1 MAQLIIFREKSMM
14 GMAAPMDCYVNGKVV
29 CKVKN
34 GEKVACEVGNVV
46 IGFKC
51 NMYSNPMSDVVYL
64 DMTDGKTVNIKIKQG
79 AFKPSVTVVDKSAIT
94 TQIPNTTRAA
104 ASVTLRAN
112 PQGDLR
118 TALRTMQKSMDVGD
132 SNNAVTTVDGCSF
145 TPTREVGNYFAIDE
159 NTRLWAIGKGMF
171 PSLKKAVPYSYD
183 DIVDFE
189 LLEDGSSIIKGGVG
203 SSIVGAALFGGIG
216 AVVGSATGKKKI
228 KQTCTNLM
236 VKITV
241 NNMGSP
247 VEYIKLISSTTSK
260 NSMIY
265 RGAYRDAQEIISLL
279 QLICNQRN
287 SMNNISQKST
297 HCASA
302 ADEIRKYKALMDE
315 GIITE
320 EEFLSKKK
328 QLLDLK

>member
-1 MAQLIIFREKSMM
+1 MAQLIILREKSMI
-14 GMAAPMDCYVNGKVV
+14 GMVAPMDCYVNGKVA

-34 GEKVACEVGNVV
+34 GEKVACEVDDIV

-51 NMYSNPMSDVVYL
+51 NMYNNPMSDVVYL

-79 AFKPSVTVVDKSAIT
+79 TFKPTVTVVDKSAIT
-94 TQIPNTTRAA
+94 TQVPNTTRAA
-104 ASVTLRAN
+104 ATVTPRAN
-112 PQGDLR
+112 SQGDLR
-118 TALRTMQKSMDVGD
+118 SALRAMQKSVDVFG
-132 SNNAVTTVDGCSF
+132 SNNTVITADGYSF
-145 TPTREVGNYFAIDE
+145 VPTREVGGYFAIDE
-159 NTRLWAIGKGMF
+159 NARLWAVGKGMF
-171 PSLKKAVPYSYD
+171 PSLKNAVPYSYD

-203 SSIVGAALFGGIG
+203 RAIVGAALFGGVG
-216 AVVGSATGKKKI
+216 AVVGSTTGKRKI

-241 NNMGSP
+241 NNMAAP
-247 VEYIKLISSTTSK
+247 VEYIKLISSITSK
-260 NSMIY
+260 NSMVY
-265 RGAYRDAQEIISLL
+265 RGAYQDAQEIISLL

-287 SMNNISQKST
+287 SMDNASQGST
-297 HCASA
+297 HKVSA

-328 QLLDLK
+328 QLLEL

>member
-1 MAQLIIFREKSMM
+1 MAQLIISREKSMM
-14 GMAAPMDCYVNGKVV
+14 GMAAPMECYVNGKVV

-34 GEKVACEVGNVV
+34 GEKVTCEVDNVV

-64 DMTDGKTVNIKIKQG
+64 DMTDRKTVNIKIKQG

-94 TQIPNTTRAA
+94 MQIPNTTRVA
-104 ASVTLRAN
+104 ASVTTRAN

-118 TALRTMQKSMDVGD
+118 TALQTMQKSMDVGG

-171 PSLKKAVPYSYD
+171 LSLKKAVSYSYD

-241 NNMGSP
+241 NNMASP

-287 SMNNISQKST
+287 SMNNISQEST
-297 HCASA
+297 HSASA

>member
-1 MAQLIIFREKSMM
+1 MAQIIILREKSMM
-14 GMAAPMDCYVNGKVV
+14 GMAAPMDCYANGKLV

-34 GEKVACEVGNVV
+34 GEKVTCEVDNVV

-79 AFKPSVTVVDKSAIT
+79 AFKPSVTVVDKFAIT
-94 TQIPNTTRAA
+94 TQIPNTTRVA
-104 ASVTLRAN
+104 ASVTPRAN

-118 TALRTMQKSMDVGD
+118 TALRTMQKSIDVGA
-132 SNNAVTTVDGCSF
+132 SNNTVITADGCSF

-159 NTRLWAIGKGMF
+159 NTRLWVIGKGMF
-171 PSLKKAVPYSYD
+171 PSLKKSVPYSYD

-203 SSIVGAALFGGIG
+203 SAIVGAAFFGGVG
-216 AVVGSATGKKKI
+216 AVVGSATSKKKI

-241 NNMGSP
+241 NNMATP
-247 VEYIKLISSTTSK
+247 VEYIHLISSATSK

-265 RGAYRDAQEIISLL
+265 RGAYQDAQEIISLL

-287 SMNNISQKST
+287 TAVGTPQESVPKDST
-297 HCASA
+297 
-302 ADEIRKYKALMDE
+302 ADEIRRYKTLMDD

-320 EEFLSKKK
+320 EEFQAKKK
-328 QLLDLK
+328 QLLGL

>member
-1 MAQLIIFREKSMM
+1 
-14 GMAAPMDCYVNGKVV
+14 
-29 CKVKN
+29 
-34 GEKVACEVGNVV
+34 
-46 IGFKC
+46 
-51 NMYSNPMSDVVYL
+51 
-64 DMTDGKTVNIKIKQG
+64 
-79 AFKPSVTVVDKSAIT
+79 
-94 TQIPNTTRAA
+94 
-104 ASVTLRAN
+104 
-112 PQGDLR
+112 
-118 TALRTMQKSMDVGD
+118 MDVGC

-159 NTRLWAIGKGMF
+159 NARLWAIGKGMF
-171 PSLKKAVPYSYD
+171 PSLKNAVPYSYD

-203 SSIVGAALFGGIG
+203 SAIVGAALFGSVG

-241 NNMGSP
+241 KNMASP

-265 RGAYRDAQEIISLL
+265 RGAYQDAQEIISLL

-287 SMNNISQKST
+287 SMNNISQGST

-328 QLLDLK
+328 QLLDL